1 MILKHCMY
9 LNGDLRIFGTYTNGD
24 LRMFTTYTNG
34 DLRMFSTYTNGDL
47 RIFCVYLHSN
57 SSYNRKCE
65 VIIYGKISFQK
76 KNIQ

>member
-1 MILKHCMY
+1 ML
-9 LNGDLRIFGTYTNGD
+9 GTYTNGD
-24 LRMFTTYTNG
+24 LRMFG
-34 DLRMFSTYTNGDL
+34 TYTNGDL

>member
-1 MILKHCMY
+1 MISKHSMY
-9 LNGDLRIFGTYTNGD
+9 LNGDLRMFGTYTNGD
-24 LRMFTTYTNG
+24 LRISDTYMNG
-34 DLRMFSTYTNGDL
+34 DLRIFDTYTNGDL

-65 VIIYGKISFQK
+65 VIIYGKICFQK